1 MENIWIIGAGRFGKI
16 AMERLAAQKSDRS
29 FLVVDTN
36 AGHLPAGAHPRVTV
50 IEADGSAFLK
60 RALSPQ
66 KAPEWIIP
74 ALPVHLAAQWCLGQ
88 WADIQV
94 QRCTPPGGIE
104 SFLPNLLCGVSG
116 DLYVSMATVRCPD
129 NCPEPADHCPVTGEK
144 RLENMFDKIRQMKIS
159 GFEVLLIRSRQ
170 LAPGVGGY
178 RPGDLFQLRR
188 RLAEKTGK
196 FLVATACRC
205 HGVITPVTA
214 SGNQGM

>member
-16 AMERLAAQKSDRS
+16 AIERLAAQKSDRS

-36 AGHLPAGAHPRVTV
+36 AGHLSAEVHPRVTV

-60 RALSPQ
+60 RTLSRQ
-66 KAPEWIIP
+66 KGPEWIIP

-116 DLYVSMATVRCPD
+116 DLYVSMATVQCPD
-129 NCPEPADHCPVTGEK
+129 NCPEPADFCPVTGEK
-144 RLENMFDKIRQMKIS
+144 RLENMFNKIRQMKIP
-159 GFEVLLIRSRQ
+159 GFEVLLIQSRQ

-178 RPGDLFQLRR
+178 RPEDLFQLRR
-188 RLAEKTGK
+188 RLAEKTGE

>member
-16 AMERLAAQKSDRS
+16 AMERLAAQKRDRS
-29 FLVVDTN
+29 FLVVDTD
-36 AGHLPAGAHPRVTV
+36 AGHLPVGSKNHVRV
-50 IEADGSAFLK
+50 INEDGSAFLK
-60 RALSPQ
+60 RTLFRQ
-66 KAPEWIIP
+66 NAPEWIIP

-104 SFLPNLLCGVSG
+104 SFLPNLLCGISG
-116 DLYVSMATVRCPD
+116 DLYVSMATVQCPD
-129 NCPEPADHCPVTGEK
+129 NCPEPASYCPVAGEK
-144 RLENMFDKIRQMKIS
+144 RLENMFDKVRQMKIT
-159 GFEVLLIRSRQ
+159 GFEVLLVQSRQ

-178 RPGDLFQLRR
+178 RPEDLFRLRR
-188 RLAEKTGK
+188 QLAEKTGK